1 MITSL
6 RGDLGLFMLRN
17 IYFTTFQSLI
27 RYGILLCSGETE
39 SAKVL
44 KVQERVRHAIK
55 RLNKR
60 QFCRSFFKQLKIF
73 TLTALCIFEVF
84 CYSKKTFIQVGM

>member
-1 MITSL
+1 
-6 RGDLGLFMLRN
+6 MLRN

-27 RYGILLCSGETE
+27 RYGIIICSGEVE
-39 SAKVL
+39 SVNVL
-44 KVQERVRHAIK
+44 KIQERLRHAIK

-60 QFCRSFFKQLKIF
+60 QFFRPIFKQLKIF

-84 CYSKKTFIQVGM
+84 CYSKKKTFI